1 MSADEHFVR
10 ASRLYDAERGEPRAF
25 EWSDRS
31 GVSTGQPVL
40 VAVGL
45 EPVLREVF
53 DAALRG
59 WFWESVVILVAIVAI
74 LSILALLALARV
86 LARPEV
92 RG

>member
-1 MSADEHFVR
+1 MSADEYFVR
-10 ASRLYDAERGEPRAF
+10 ASRLYDAERGEPREF

-31 GVSTGQPVL
+31 GVNAEAPVF
-40 VAVGL
+40 VALGF

-53 DAALRG
+53 DAALKG
-59 WFWESVVILVAIVAI
+59 WFWESVAILVAIVAI
-74 LSILALLALARV
+74 LSILVLLALARV